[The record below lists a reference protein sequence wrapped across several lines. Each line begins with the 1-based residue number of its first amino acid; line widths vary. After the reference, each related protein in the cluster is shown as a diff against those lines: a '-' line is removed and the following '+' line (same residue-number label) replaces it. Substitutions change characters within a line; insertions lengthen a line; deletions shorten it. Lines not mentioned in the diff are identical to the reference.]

1 MSEKV
6 VWERDVKKYGK
17 LRLDESIDEA
27 LISLELLKQGKLRNS
42 ANKAFLAFKA
52 FLSGLI
58 SINQSTFSSLLD
70 EKERKFFYKIGFTAP
85 SNRLISYSSLLE
97 KDFPG
102 ITNLAKEA
110 MSLHVFSYLG
120 YDKAGEYSPITSK
133 DDAQKWIIAFILNLA
148 NLIIKINDKGKEI
161 LKEIEEIHK
170 Q

>member
-6 VWERDVKKYGK
+6 VWEKDVRKYGK
-17 LRLDESIDEA
+17 LRIDESIDEA

-42 ANKAFLAFKA
+42 ASKAFMAFKA
-52 FLSGLI
+52 FLSGLV
-58 SINQSTFSSLLD
+58 SINNSTFSSLLD

-85 SNRLISYSSLLE
+85 SNRLILYSTLLE

-110 MSLHVFSYLG
+110 LSLHVFSYLG

-133 DDAQKWIIAFILNLA
+133 DDAKKWIIDFITNLA
-148 NLIIKINDKGKEI
+148 KLIIKVEEKGKEI
-161 LKEIEEIHK
+161 LKEVEELK
-170 Q
+170 K